1 MKKLKE
7 RWELK
12 SNWQLCVVFLVFAI
26 TGSSSAKLA
35 GPVTDFFEITKEMG
49 WYVYWPFRILIIF
62 PVYQVLLVFF
72 GWVFGEFEFF
82 WGFEKK
88 MLRSMGLGFLLKKEK
103 EVVRKPKV

>member
-49 WYVYWPFRILIIF
+49 WYIYWPFRILIIF